1 MHNDVGRIYSID
13 IIRGL
18 AIMGIFLININSF
31 ISEEAYRAIQNSLLS
46 VITGLFVHGKFHFI
60 FAFLFG
66 VGANIFLSRLMNKDL
81 NNWCY
86 IRRMIL
92 LLVFG
97 IVNLMLSAPDVLVGY
112 AILGTLILPLIRL
125 NRNFIFGC
133 ALFLTLFVDI
143 YTVVHHFTGFIIPNE
158 LLGIFFVGQ
167 TLGHMLLGYILFDL
181 GLFDLKTKKPLI
193 QKIFISTCILSICVL
208 SLQIIYQLKFTLF
221 SSILGLMYIT
231 GILLVLEY
239 KKIYKLC
246 KNLVSYGRMS
256 LTNYIMQSVFGI
268 LIIASVVT
276 TIKEAI
282 ICSILIY
289 TVQIIFSNIW
299 MKYFNFGPLEWLWR
313 MGTYLTIPKFRK

>member
-1 MHNDVGRIYSID
+1 M
-13 IIRGL
+13 
-18 AIMGIFLININSF
+18 
-31 ISEEAYRAIQNSLLS
+31 
-46 VITGLFVHGKFHFI
+46 
-60 FAFLFG
+60 
-66 VGANIFLSRLMNKDL
+66 
-81 NNWCY
+81 
-86 IRRMIL
+86 
-92 LLVFG
+92 
-97 IVNLMLSAPDVLVGY
+97 
-112 AILGTLILPLIRL
+112 
-125 NRNFIFGC
+125 
-133 ALFLTLFVDI
+133 DI